1 MTAKQ
6 TSRIEVFFSY
16 SHKDQHLCHQLETQ
30 LSLLKREGLISNWH
44 ARKILAGEEWEGQI
58 DKHLKTAQI
67 ILLLISP
74 DFITS
79 DYCYDAEMKQA
90 LERHESGV

>member
-58 DKHLKTAQI
+58 DKHLNMKPIAGGI
-67 ILLLISP
+67 SLLPVVRRSYMS
-74 DFITS
+74 IT
-79 DYCYDAEMKQA
+79 
-90 LERHESGV
+90 LHL